1 MDVNIKAVSKVPRTI
16 AEMKNS
22 TRLYQRLV
30 DEVDGKQND
39 FPGMYDLFRVLD
51 KYKIPVP
58 DDARSKII
66 GLEHAWSSYIRK
78 LLDVDEMLGNAKE
91 EYKQNLLMQAE
102 KFKHIIKSFLEGFLV
117 NMPTTSTM

>member
-30 DEVDGKQND
+30 DEVEGKQNN
-39 FPGMYDLFRVLD
+39 FPGMYDFFRVLD
-51 KYKIPVP
+51 KYKIPIP
-58 DDARSKII
+58 DDSRSKIL
-66 GLEHAWSSYIRK
+66 GLEHAWSSYLRK

-91 EYKQNLLMQAE
+91 EYKQNLLLQAE

-117 NMPTTSTM
+117 NMPTSSSM

>member
-1 MDVNIKAVSKVPRTI
+1 MEVNITAVSKVPRTI

-30 DEVDGKQND
+30 DEVEGKQND

-58 DDARSKII
+58 DDARSKIL
-66 GLEHAWSSYIRK
+66 GLEQAWSGYLRK

-91 EYKQNLLMQAE
+91 EYKQNLILQAE
-102 KFKHIIKSFLEGFLV
+102 KFKHIIKSFLDGFLV
-117 NMPTTSTM
+117 NMPTSSTM

>member
-1 MDVNIKAVSKVPRTI
+1 MEVNLKAVSKVPRTI

-22 TRLYQRLV
+22 IRLYQKLV
-30 DEVDGKQND
+30 DEVEGKQNT
-39 FPGMYDLFRVLD
+39 FPGTYDLFRVVD

-66 GLEHAWSSYIRK
+66 GLEHAWSSYLRK

-91 EYKQNLLMQAE
+91 EYKQNLLLQAE
-102 KFKHIIKSFLEGFLV
+102 KFRLIIKSFLEGFLL
-117 NMPTTSTM
+117 NMPTTSAT